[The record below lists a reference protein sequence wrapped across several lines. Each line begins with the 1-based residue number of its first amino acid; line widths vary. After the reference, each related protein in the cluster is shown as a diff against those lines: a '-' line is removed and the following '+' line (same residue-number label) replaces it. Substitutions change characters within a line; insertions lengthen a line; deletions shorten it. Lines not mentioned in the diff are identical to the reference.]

1 MKKILFI
8 AMAFASM
15 FFASCM
21 GDGYADPD
29 NTIKVPAAPVGDNNI
44 KEKNVITI
52 AQLKEDYN
60 SLIANKRYEQID
72 KDIQIKGYISA
83 PIFLNEPFQQIL
95 INLKGLYIGG
105 YGSQAE
111 LGGVYTNSTTGAQSI
126 GKVDRYEWN
135 KHFKILGSPDAAKAE
150 SLVEVFD
157 KTKIKDA
164 DYLKSCSGKLM
175 RIENVQFSQADGKAV
190 YAPETEKDKTN
201 CVNRNLTDA
210 ETKTPISASNLLVRT
225 SAYAKFANVAL
236 PKDPVNIT
244 GIFTR
249 FNNVWQILIRTS
261 NDVETAL
268 NVPGGTKEEP
278 YTVTNALKLIN
289 AGKYTT
295 DKVYTTGIICEVGSV
310 DTGSYGNAT
319 YSISEDGK
327 AVTGK
332 MIKVFRGFNLDN
344 QKWTEETK
352 GTLAVGK
359 KVVICGA
366 LTMYNGTP
374 EIDSGNYL
382 ISIK

>member
-1 MKKILFI
+1 MVCINKGALY
-8 AMAFASM
+8 
-15 FFASCM
+15 
-21 GDGYADPD
+21 GEL
-29 NTIKVPAAPVGDNNI
+29 PVG
-44 KEKNVITI
+44 
-52 AQLKEDYN
+52 
-60 SLIANKRYEQID
+60 
-72 KDIQIKGYISA
+72 
-83 PIFLNEPFQQIL
+83 QQIL
-95 INLKGLYIGG
+95 INLKSLYIGG

>member
-15 FFASCM
+15 LFASCM

-72 KDIQIKGYISA
+72 KDIQIKGYITGND
-83 PIFLNEPFQQIL
+83 LGGNLYNEVCLQDETGGILVCINKGALYGELPVGQQIL

-105 YGSQAE
+105 YG
-111 LGGVYTNSTTGAQSI
+111 
-126 GKVDRYEWN
+126 
-135 KHFKILGSPDAAKAE
+135 
-150 SLVEVFD
+150 
-157 KTKIKDA
+157 
-164 DYLKSCSGKLM
+164 
-175 RIENVQFSQADGKAV
+175 SQADGKAV

-268 NVPGGTKEEP
+268 NVTGGTKEEP

-295 DKVYTTGIICEVGSV
+295 DKVYTTGIICEVSSV

-327 AVTGK
+327 AVAGK

-359 KVVICGA
+359 KVVIYGT

-374 EIDSGNYL
+374 EIDKENYL

>member
-1 MKKILFI
+1 M
-8 AMAFASM
+8 
-15 FFASCM
+15 
-21 GDGYADPD
+21 
-29 NTIKVPAAPVGDNNI
+29 
-44 KEKNVITI
+44 
-52 AQLKEDYN
+52 
-60 SLIANKRYEQID
+60 
-72 KDIQIKGYISA
+72 
-83 PIFLNEPFQQIL
+83 
-95 INLKGLYIGG
+95 
-105 YGSQAE
+105 
-111 LGGVYTNSTTGAQSI
+111 
-126 GKVDRYEWN
+126 
-135 KHFKILGSPDAAKAE
+135 GSPDAAKAE

-261 NDVETAL
+261 NDVETAM
-268 NVPGGTKEEP
+268 NVTGGTKEEP

-327 AVTGK
+327 AVAGK